1 MKFGLV
7 NVNGKGKKKYP
18 EIIYLIIKLGK
29 IKKNEYIESTSNI
42 LFDFLK
48 TKKVINIIAI
58 TLTIEICLVK
68 KLNSAKLKDI
78 ISITLSWSRK

>member
-7 NVNGKGKKKYP
+7 KVNGKGKKKYP

-29 IKKNEYIESTSNI
+29 IKKNEYIESISNV

-48 TKKVINIIAI
+48 TKKVINSIASK
-58 TLTIEICLVK
+58 LTIEICLVK

-78 ISITLSWSRK
+78 ISITLSLSRK